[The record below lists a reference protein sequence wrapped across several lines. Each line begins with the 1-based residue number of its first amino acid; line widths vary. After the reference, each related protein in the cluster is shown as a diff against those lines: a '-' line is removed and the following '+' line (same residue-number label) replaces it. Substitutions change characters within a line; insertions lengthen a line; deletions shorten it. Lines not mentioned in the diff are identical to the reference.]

1 MVLGG
6 VVCFSLENACMSQHS
21 SPLREIL
28 NYGPIISKE
37 WLFLK
42 HGALRLPSAGENH
55 ASPFGPL
62 RKNGCFCSGQIL
74 SASAHI
80 GAFTGKYDY
89 AVIQFSK
96 RSIWKV
102 FEPYIFKMTLMNFG
116 QPNFWSTENS
126 HQLFI
131 WVWERV
137 GEKESEREIKKREY
151 VGGSYILEH
160 FYEPQR
166 MRAVV
171 CVCVCTQVNC
181 RNLICILLSCNIT
194 LPNHALITVRILH
207 VVFIIWL
214 YIAYS

>member
-6 VVCFSLENACMSQHS
+6 VVCLSLENACMSQHS

-42 HGALRLPSAGENH
+42 HALRLSSAGENH

-74 SASAHI
+74 SASAPI

-96 RSIWKV
+96 RSNWKV
-102 FEPYIFKMTLMNFG
+102 FVPYIFKMTLMNFG

-137 GEKESEREIKKREY
+137 GEKESEKEIKKER
-151 VGGSYILEH
+151 VWGGGVIH
-160 FYEPQR
+160 F
-166 MRAVV
+166 
-171 CVCVCTQVNC
+171 
-181 RNLICILLSCNIT
+181 
-194 LPNHALITVRILH
+194 
-207 VVFIIWL
+207 
-214 YIAYS
+214 

>member
-1 MVLGG
+1 M
-6 VVCFSLENACMSQHS
+6 A
-21 SPLREIL
+21 
-28 NYGPIISKE
+28 
-37 WLFLK
+37 FLK
-42 HGALRLPSAGENH
+42 HGALRLLSAGENH

-62 RKNGCFCSGQIL
+62 RKNGCFFSGQIL

-151 VGGSYILEH
+151 VGGSYI
-160 FYEPQR
+160 YV
-166 MRAVV
+166 MYRAFLWTSKNEDSGV
-171 CVCVCTQVNC
+171 CVCVCMCVCVCVWDKKPHLLITQSILIPIYANNVC
-181 RNLICILLSCNIT
+181 QLKKVNLIWHMCQVQCQCISSLASFDSNVDINKAEVSEVSTSC
-194 LPNHALITVRILH
+194 H
-207 VVFIIWL
+207 
-214 YIAYS
+214 